1 MKFLRLILQL
11 DLWIF
16 LNNGFK
22 IKQMKKG
29 IFIILIILLGFNIV
43 KSQCLPD
50 RHSAT
55 WYDGWISC
63 EMTPNPNATR
73 GKTHWVMYQ
82 FDDIY
87 YLYEM
92 HVWNMNAPDLL
103 DYDVKDVVIDISTD
117 GTNWTE
123 FGQFTFSKATGKNDF
138 EGIDE
143 VDFGGEKAKYV
154 LITALSNF
162 GGSCYGLSEIKIRA
176 RDLCQSNII
185 TWKADDGDWDVPTNW
200 CGDQI
205 PSASDSVWIPPNKN
219 VSVPA
224 AFNAQIL
231 WLDVDINSTLQVDGV
246 LNITGN

>member
-1 MKFLRLILQL
+1 
-11 DLWIF
+11 
-16 LNNGFK
+16 
-22 IKQMKKG
+22 MKKE
-29 IFIILIILLGFNIV
+29 ILVLLIILFGLGNI

-63 EMTPNPNATR
+63 ETTENPNNVH
-73 GKTHWVMYQ
+73 GKTHWIMYQ

-117 GTNWTE
+117 GTTWTE
-123 FGQFTFSKATGKNDF
+123 FGQFTFSQATGKNNF
-138 EGIDE
+138 EGIE
-143 VDFGGEKAKYV
+143 ELNFQGTKAKYV
-154 LITALSNF
+154 LITPLTNY
-162 GGSCYGLSEIKIRA
+162 GGSCYALSEIKIRA

-185 TWKADDGDWDVPTNW
+185 AWKGGDGNWDVPTNW

-205 PSASDSVWIPPNKN
+205 PTATDSVWIPPNKN
-219 VSVPA
+219 VTVPS
-224 AFNAQIL
+224 AFNAQAL
-231 WLDVDINSTLQVDGV
+231 WLDVDVNSNLQIDGV
-246 LNITGN
+246 LNIYGN